1 MGVSSRAAEWPTLG
15 LDETGAGELA
25 WPLRW
30 GAEASDVDWNAEMR
44 SHGQRVIVSLLAR
57 GFRPARAKELAQE
70 AWMRVIEQRRAGRLP
85 ELKLPGVV
93 LAQANFLALDERRR
107 NEERY
112 PHDPLVEADQEEP
125 GGLER
130 RVFAREQ
137 LRTVQA
143 ILDRAHPNAR
153 RVFFMM
159 YGGEARTAHQ
169 IADVLGLSVQRVRQ
183 IACELRQRIRDAL
196 DGGADVSG

>member
-1 MGVSSRAAEWPTLG
+1 MSVSSRVANWPTLG
-15 LDETGAGELA
+15 LDEPGAGELT

-44 SHGQRVIVSLLAR
+44 RHGQRVIVSLLAR
-57 GFRPARAKELAQE
+57 GCRPARAKELAQE

-85 ELKLPGVV
+85 DLRLPGVV
-93 LAQANFLALDERRR
+93 IAQANFLALDERRK

-112 PHDPLVEADQEEP
+112 PHDPLIEADQEEP
-125 GGLER
+125 GGFER

-137 LRTVQA
+137 LRIVQGV
-143 ILDRAHPNAR
+143 LDRAHPNAR

-159 YGGEARTAHQ
+159 YGGEARTALE
-169 IADVLGLSVQRVRQ
+169 ISDAIGISVQRVRQ
-183 IACELRQRIRDAL
+183 IACELRQKIRDAL
-196 DGGADVSG
+196 EGGTDVPG